1 MTTSQA
7 LRYERR
13 RQQALQ
19 EQRARQALREAIIGM
34 LVTLILIALFSIV
47 GTMDYQDEQ
56 REIAYWE
63 SQGIHIARD
72 W

>member
-1 MTTSQA
+1 M
-7 LRYERR
+7 
-13 RQQALQ
+13 Q